1 MPIELPAQLNA
12 AIHQAIQAA
21 RQCLAV
27 GDAARAAEA
36 CRQVLRH
43 DPGQAD
49 ALLLLGE
56 ALVQQQDGLGAL
68 AALRDGLA
76 ARPEDTAGWVQL
88 GIACRLVGNL
98 DGAAAAFQHALRLD
112 PGNAPAMNGLGVL
125 EQDRDALD
133 AAIGW
138 FGRAVAAVPDYAI
151 AHKNLAFALGLA
163 GRLEAAES
171 HFQQAMALAPQSGE
185 TRLDYALF
193 RLSCADF
200 AQGWQLYESRWRSGV
215 YAETDWGGGKPLW
228 QGEALQGR
236 HLLLWGEQGI
246 GDQILYGT
254 MLHEAIAEAQ
264 RQGAGQISIA
274 VTDRLVPLYRRA
286 FAGLPVSVVDRQG
299 AVADADLQIPFASLG
314 GLLRKA
320 VADFTGHDG
329 AYLQADAALRDSLR
343 QRYQVWAGTSRRRL
357 FGLSWRSANPR
368 LATSKSIALSQLR
381 PLLTLP
387 DIAWVSVQYG
397 DASAEIAASGAPL
410 FVDPAID
417 ALRDMDG
424 FAAQLA
430 ALDGIVSVSNSG
442 VHLAGALG
450 LPCHLLLAQGR
461 GRLWYW
467 PRPNEPDAMRSRWYA
482 ALRLW
487 HQRQPGDWDD
497 TIAALARR
505 LNHG

>member
-12 AIHQAIQAA
+12 AIRQAVQAA

-27 GDAARAAEA
+27 GDAVRAAEA

-43 DPGQAD
+43 DPGHAD

-68 AALRDGLA
+68 VALRDGLA
-76 ARPEDTAGWVQL
+76 ARPGDAAGWVQL
-88 GIACRLVGNL
+88 GIACRLAGNH
-98 DGAAAAFQHALRLD
+98 DGAGAAFQHALQLD
-112 PGNAPAMNGLGVL
+112 PGNAPAMNGLGAL

-138 FGRAVAAVPDYAI
+138 FGRAVAAAPDYAM

-193 RLSCADF
+193 RLSCGDF
-200 AQGWQLYESRWRSGV
+200 AQGWQLYESRWRSGI
-215 YAETDWGGGKPLW
+215 YAEADWGGGKPLW
-228 QGEALQGR
+228 QGEALRGR

-254 MLHEAIAEAQ
+254 MLLEAVVQAQ
-264 RQGAGQISIA
+264 RQGAGRISIA

-286 FAGLPVSVVDRQG
+286 FADLAVAVVERQG
-299 AVADADLQIPFASLG
+299 AAANADLQIPFASLG
-314 GLLRKA
+314 GLFRRSA
-320 VADFTGHDG
+320 TDFAGHDG
-329 AYLQADAALRDSLR
+329 AYLHADAALRDHLR
-343 QRYQVWAGTSRRRL
+343 QRYQAWAGPGRRL

-368 LATSKSIALSQLR
+368 LADSKSIPLSQLQ
-381 PLLTLP
+381 PLLTIP

-410 FVDPAID
+410 YMDPSID

-424 FAAQLA
+424 FGAQLA
-430 ALDGIVSVSNSG
+430 ALDGMVSVSNSG
-442 VHLAGALG
+442 VHLAGAMG
-450 LPCHLLLAQGR
+450 LPCHLLLARGR

-467 PRPNEPDAMRSRWYA
+467 PRPGEPDAARSRWYA
-482 ALRLW
+482 TLRLW
-487 HQRQPGDWDD
+487 HQRQPGDWDEP
-497 TIAALARR
+497 IAALARS
-505 LNHG
+505 LNNG